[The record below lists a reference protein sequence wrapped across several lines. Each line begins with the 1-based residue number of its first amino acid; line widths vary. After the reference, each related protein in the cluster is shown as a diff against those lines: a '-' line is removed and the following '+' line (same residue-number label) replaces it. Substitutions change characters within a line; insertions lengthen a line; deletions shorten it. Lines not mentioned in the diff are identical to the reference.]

1 MTAILAL
8 TIVIILLI
16 ARYYGSP
23 KLAFNLLLT
32 LAISVMVGFGINY
45 LTKDSKKNTSIE
57 YAMSSPTQSLDQFAT
72 GSNSNLGIVSQ
83 ETRSNKFYT
92 QPTDTSRIVYVWS
105 KDRITKEHID
115 SS

>member
-23 KLAFNLLLT
+23 KLASNLLLT

-45 LTKDSKKNTSIE
+45 LTKDSKKSTGIE
-57 YAMSSPTQSLDQFAT
+57 YTMSSPTQSLDQFAT
-72 GSNSNLGIVSQ
+72 DPSSNIGAVSQ
-83 ETRSNKFYT
+83 ETYSNKFYT
-92 QPTDTSRIVYVWS
+92 QPTDTNRIVYVWS

>member
-23 KLAFNLLLT
+23 KLAFNMLLT

-45 LTKDSKKNTSIE
+45 LTKDSKKSTSVE
-57 YAMSSPTQSLDQFAT
+57 SVTSSPTQSLNQLAT
-72 GSNSNLGIVSQ
+72 DSSSNIGVVSK
-83 ETRSNKFYT
+83 EIRSNKFYT